1 METYVQDA
9 DMRHTFAAYP
19 EILFVDA
26 TYKLLELLFPVYIF
40 ACEDS
45 NGSTEIAGMGL
56 LMTEDAVSVRWMM
69 ETFKERNPECT
80 KTRIVMADKD
90 INERDIIKEL
100 LPYAQILICLFHT
113 LKTFKKE
120 LSMENMKI
128 NLAQRNSCLEF
139 IQQMAYSRYA

>member
-1 METYVQDA
+1 
-9 DMRHTFAAYP
+9 
-19 EILFVDA
+19 
-26 TYKLLELLFPVYIF
+26 
-40 ACEDS
+40 
-45 NGSTEIAGMGL
+45 MGL
-56 LMTEDAVSVRWMM
+56 LLTEDAASVRWVM
-69 ETFKERNPECT
+69 ETFKKRNSESA

-100 LPYAQILICLFHT
+100 LPHAQILICLFHT

-128 NLAQRNSCLEF
+128 NLAQRNSSLEF